1 MLVLIP
7 KMSLLTLAISCLTT
21 SNLPWFTDLT
31 FQIPRQYCSLQH
43 QTLLPSPVTS
53 TTGYCFCF
61 GSASSFLL
69 ELSLHSSPAA
79 CWVPADLGS
88 SSFSVISFCLF
99 IVFMGFSR
107 QEYWSGL
114 PFPSPMDHVLS
125 ELSTMTYPYWVAL
138 HSMAYCFIE
147 LEKTVIHVISLVS
160 FLWLWFPLSAL
171 W

>member
-99 IVFMGFSR
+99 MVFTGLSRWEAEVVCRSLLQWVTFCQNSPPWPVRLGWPHTAWLIVSWFI
-107 QEYWSGL
+107 
-114 PFPSPMDHVLS
+114 VLIDQVGTKCS
-125 ELSTMTYPYWVAL
+125 EKEPY
-138 HSMAYCFIE
+138 
-147 LEKTVIHVISLVS
+147 
-160 FLWLWFPLSAL
+160 
-171 W
+171 